1 MLSKYKYCITGKL
14 GRCPFSKVLMS
25 HQRAHIEF
33 WHRRLALSIV
43 CESANPWVIGWQM
56 IRSYRIFLSFPFSV
70 QHFGTFENAVICWT
84 LSEWSGEVWM
94 FYRFLNSI
102 LDIYMQ
108 TFLYV
113 NFIMV
118 YRSKIRHI
126 YLRLKDVS
134 RKEEASNVYLY
145 FKTSLFSFL
154 IAPNSPELSKIKVIY
169 MW

>member
-43 CESANPWVIGWQM
+43 CDRWYEAIV
-56 IRSYRIFLSFPFSV
+56 FSFPF
-70 QHFGTFENAVICWT
+70 HFPFNILATFENAVICWT

>member
-14 GRCPFSKVLMS
+14 GRCPFSRVLMS
-25 HQRAHIEF
+25 HHAHIEF

-56 IRSYRIFLSFPFSV
+56 IRSYRIFLSFPFS
-70 QHFGTFENAVICWT
+70 FNILATFENAVICWT

>member
-1 MLSKYKYCITGKL
+1 
-14 GRCPFSKVLMS
+14 
-25 HQRAHIEF
+25 
-33 WHRRLALSIV
+33 
-43 CESANPWVIGWQM
+43 
-56 IRSYRIFLSFPFSV
+56 
-70 QHFGTFENAVICWT
+70 
-84 LSEWSGEVWM
+84 M

-145 FKTSLFSFL
+145 FKTSLFSFFL

>member
-1 MLSKYKYCITGKL
+1 
-14 GRCPFSKVLMS
+14 
-25 HQRAHIEF
+25 
-33 WHRRLALSIV
+33 
-43 CESANPWVIGWQM
+43 
-56 IRSYRIFLSFPFSV
+56 
-70 QHFGTFENAVICWT
+70 
-84 LSEWSGEVWM
+84 M
-94 FYRFLNSI
+94 FYRGWNSI

-126 YLRLKDVS
+126 YLRLKDVY

>member
-1 MLSKYKYCITGKL
+1 
-14 GRCPFSKVLMS
+14 
-25 HQRAHIEF
+25 
-33 WHRRLALSIV
+33 
-43 CESANPWVIGWQM
+43 
-56 IRSYRIFLSFPFSV
+56 
-70 QHFGTFENAVICWT
+70 
-84 LSEWSGEVWM
+84 
-94 FYRFLNSI
+94 
-102 LDIYMQ
+102 MQ

-134 RKEEASNVYLY
+134 RKEKASNVYLY

>member
-1 MLSKYKYCITGKL
+1 
-14 GRCPFSKVLMS
+14 
-25 HQRAHIEF
+25 
-33 WHRRLALSIV
+33 
-43 CESANPWVIGWQM
+43 
-56 IRSYRIFLSFPFSV
+56 
-70 QHFGTFENAVICWT
+70 
-84 LSEWSGEVWM
+84 M

-134 RKEEASNVYLY
+134 RKEKASNVYLY

>member
-1 MLSKYKYCITGKL
+1 
-14 GRCPFSKVLMS
+14 
-25 HQRAHIEF
+25 
-33 WHRRLALSIV
+33 
-43 CESANPWVIGWQM
+43 
-56 IRSYRIFLSFPFSV
+56 
-70 QHFGTFENAVICWT
+70 
-84 LSEWSGEVWM
+84 M

-113 NFIMV
+113 NFIMA

-134 RKEEASNVYLY
+134 WKEEASNVYLY

>member
-1 MLSKYKYCITGKL
+1 
-14 GRCPFSKVLMS
+14 
-25 HQRAHIEF
+25 
-33 WHRRLALSIV
+33 
-43 CESANPWVIGWQM
+43 
-56 IRSYRIFLSFPFSV
+56 
-70 QHFGTFENAVICWT
+70 
-84 LSEWSGEVWM
+84 M

-118 YRSKIRHI
+118 YRSKIRPI